1 MQRPYQV
8 VVEEDVVVGEGAVEE
23 VSAMEQ

>member
-8 VVEEDVVVGEGAVEE
+8 VVEEDVVVGGGAVEE